1 MQDSG
6 CSANRDLR
14 RLGHRPGGGMGMQD
28 SGPQGTPP
36 GLSPA
41 EEVLRGVLKEL
52 DAFDGYV
59 LQVTASAREAR
70 VRIRAILMCS
80 FTLHMYF
87 HVIAG
92 RYGFVLTKGNRILR
106 RWDNAPHYPRV
117 GLHHVHDEFGRVLP
131 SNLVGDP
138 VRDTRVV
145 MEEVIRILR
154 RECPLR

>member
-1 MQDSG
+1 
-6 CSANRDLR
+6 
-14 RLGHRPGGGMGMQD
+14 MQD

-36 GLSPA
+36 GLPPA
-41 EEVLRGVLKEL
+41 GEVLRGVLKEL

-70 VRIRAILMCS
+70 IRIKAILMCS

-87 HVIAG
+87 HIIAG
-92 RYGFVLTKGNRILR
+92 RYGFVLAKGNRILR
-106 RWDNAPHYPRV
+106 RWDNAPHHPRV
-117 GLHHVHDEFGRVLP
+117 GLHHVHDELGRVLP

-145 MEEVIRILR
+145 MKEVIHILK